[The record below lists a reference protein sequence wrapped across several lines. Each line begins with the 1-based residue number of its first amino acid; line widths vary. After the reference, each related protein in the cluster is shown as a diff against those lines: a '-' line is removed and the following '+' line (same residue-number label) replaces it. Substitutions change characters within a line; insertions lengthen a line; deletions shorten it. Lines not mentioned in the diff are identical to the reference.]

1 MITAADGAPLPTP
14 AVPPSSMPPSPIDL
28 CVDSDLTLVVGEH
41 RFRVSRNTLCMA
53 SPVWGAMLKGP
64 FKEASQNEITL
75 SDDDDPEALLTVLRI
90 AHLKTYEVS
99 RSLDLHQLVKMATI
113 CDKYDTVATCRPLI
127 GGWVD
132 SWIKSEQI
140 SGVFGFGNR
149 FGRQTP
155 TRNEEFLWV
164 SWVFGYE
171 QQFTELATSLQ
182 LMVST
187 NVDDA
192 LFAPR
197 TTGLFSQNLPIRLPG
212 IIPSGIAESLL
223 EVRQATV
230 KAQLNVFYTI
240 FDRIKA
246 GNTCKS
252 RVTGFA
258 LFGSPQRKHLDSCN
272 ALALGS
278 LIRAFERFGECYS
291 GRPTS
296 LTDSISTVHW
306 ALATVGQCAYFE
318 PAGED
323 QKEHWRCDLTVDMKK
338 ELEEVYKAVK
348 SPVLDS
354 HILHL
359 RKQWAKGRT
368 EP

>member
-1 MITAADGAPLPTP
+1 M
-14 AVPPSSMPPSPIDL
+14 
-28 CVDSDLTLVVGEH
+28 
-41 RFRVSRNTLCMA
+41 
-53 SPVWGAMLKGP
+53 
-64 FKEASQNEITL
+64 
-75 SDDDDPEALLTVLRI
+75 
-90 AHLKTYEVS
+90 
-99 RSLDLHQLVKMATI
+99 
-113 CDKYDTVATCRPLI
+113 
-127 GGWVD
+127 
-132 SWIKSEQI
+132 
-140 SGVFGFGNR
+140 
-149 FGRQTP
+149 
-155 TRNEEFLWV
+155 
-164 SWVFGYE
+164 
-171 QQFTELATSLQ
+171 
-182 LMVST
+182 
-187 NVDDA
+187 
-192 LFAPR
+192 
-197 TTGLFSQNLPIRLPG
+197 
-212 IIPSGIAESLL
+212 
-223 EVRQATV
+223 
-230 KAQLNVFYTI
+230 KAQLNVFYKF
-240 FDRIKA
+240 FDRVKA

-338 ELEEVYKAVK
+338 ELEEVYKAIK